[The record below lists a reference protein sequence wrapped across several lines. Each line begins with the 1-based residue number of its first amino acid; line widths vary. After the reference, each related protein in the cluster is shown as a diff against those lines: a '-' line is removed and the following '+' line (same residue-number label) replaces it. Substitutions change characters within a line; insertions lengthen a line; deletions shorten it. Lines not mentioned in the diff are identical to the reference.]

1 MKTSNSPA
9 KAPITFE
16 SPKSQNAISEG
27 RRWAVRGVFVR
38 RFVLAA
44 ALVLAACGQEAQQ
57 RETSDARAVAAAST
71 RDANIGP
78 DGAAG
83 INVAIEMNVASV
95 RAAAPNYVVAEVDDQ
110 IEGQAFKAITLSAG
124 NEEVFR
130 LLPTADGRY
139 VHAVVT
145 RSTQARSPV
154 QEIVGQAMFAVAPPE
169 QVTFCLA
176 EFVDGAPG
184 FACSTAANGQ
194 FWRVYRLPE
203 GADASGSFEEID
215 PDLLHDATLVEMR
228 WIAPRA

>member
-1 MKTSNSPA
+1 
-9 KAPITFE
+9 
-16 SPKSQNAISEG
+16 
-27 RRWAVRGVFVR
+27 VR
-38 RFVLAA
+38 LAA
-44 ALVLAACGQEAQQ
+44 FAATLLLAACGQEAQQ
-57 RETSDARAVAAAST
+57 RETSDAQPVAASSSY
-71 RDANIGP
+71 DSNIGP

-110 IEGQAFKAITLSAG
+110 IEGQPFKAITLSAG

-145 RSTQARSPV
+145 RSAQARSPV
-154 QEIVGQAMFAVAPPE
+154 QEIAGQAKFAIAPPE
-169 QVTFCLA
+169 QVAFCLA

-184 FACSTAANGQ
+184 FACSTGASGQ

-228 WIAPRA
+228 WIAPRT